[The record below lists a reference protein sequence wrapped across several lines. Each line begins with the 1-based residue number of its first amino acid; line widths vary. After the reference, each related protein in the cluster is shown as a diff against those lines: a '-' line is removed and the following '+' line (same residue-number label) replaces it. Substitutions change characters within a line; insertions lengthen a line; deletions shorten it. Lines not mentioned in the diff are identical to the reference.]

1 MIHDWRRTGTRV
13 ISGLALVLFLSVA
26 GTAQEEGESSADS
39 KPVVVQEVKDR
50 LAALLPDAGKMGAER
65 DGEIEFYGQ
74 NLYELINGAAGIFH
88 DYDFAALGHAIYKKG
103 DSDITV
109 DIYFMGEPLNAF
121 GVFSAESS
129 PDYHFIEIGAL
140 GYLEE
145 GIMNFLQGPY
155 YVKLSA
161 YGSEEEQ
168 VKTMMKDFAADVSAR
183 IGEEKAL
190 PEILSILPAKDIV
203 PYSQGFSKKAPLG
216 YQFLAPALTAEY
228 AFGDN
233 RTTLVLS
240 MAADEKEALSRLSQM
255 REQVAKSGSVSDLDD
270 YGSQAFRGK
279 DKYRGDIIGFVEA
292 DRNEKHY
299 AVFVVKPPEDAEKF
313 MKEIRLAL
321 RPEEK

>member
-1 MIHDWRRTGTRV
+1 MIHDWWRTGTR
-13 ISGLALVLFLSVA
+13 IIAGLALVLFFNAV
-26 GTAQEEGESSADS
+26 GTAQEDGEPGGDS
-39 KPVVVQEVKDR
+39 KPVVAQEVKDR

-65 DGEIEFYGQ
+65 DGEIEYYGQ

-140 GYLEE
+140 SYMEE
-145 GIMNFLQGPY
+145 GILNFLQGPY

-161 YGSEEEQ
+161 YGNEEEQ

-183 IGEEKAL
+183 IGEEKSL
-190 PEILSILPAKDIV
+190 PEILSILPSKDMI
-203 PYSQGFSKKAPLG
+203 PRSQGFSKKAPLG
-216 YQFLAPALTAEY
+216 YQFLAPALSAEY
-228 AFGDN
+228 AFGDD

-240 MAADEKEALSRLSQM
+240 MATDEKDALSRLSQM
-255 REQVAKSGSVSDLDD
+255 REQVAKSGSVSDLDG
-270 YGSQAFRGK
+270 YGPQAFRGK
-279 DKYRGDIIGFVEA
+279 DKYRGEIIGFA
-292 DRNEKHY
+292 DTDRNEKHY

-313 MKEIRLAL
+313 LKEIRLAL